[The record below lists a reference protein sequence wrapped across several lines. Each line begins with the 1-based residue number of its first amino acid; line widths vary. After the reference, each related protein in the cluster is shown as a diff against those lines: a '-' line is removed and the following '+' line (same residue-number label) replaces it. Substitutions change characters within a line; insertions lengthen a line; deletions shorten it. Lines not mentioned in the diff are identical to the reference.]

1 MPISQFSKEN
11 GLKRPRNEYYAF
23 RTVGF
28 AKFQAL
34 QVVDAIANELYALP
48 SVSEELSVIRAKT
61 QFWLNE
67 LQAAYHGE
75 PKHPATQDLQN
86 LLKQYPIPE
95 KAWVDIIT
103 AVEMDIDKLH
113 LSDGHELNRY
123 VTKKH
128 GSRLQLYAAILSG
141 EAPPH
146 EQLALLGCAIGR
158 LDLLRHPDRGVQVSD
173 SDHYMKDTKTCACQA
188 LDGLKTDYDL
198 SLKRIITLGQIY
210 SRELKH
216 PMVDLNPLMK
226 LWLSLI

>member
-28 AKFQAL
+28 EKFQAL
-34 QVVDAIANELYALP
+34 QVVDAITNELYNLP
-48 SVSEELSVIRAKT
+48 TVSEELSVIRTKT

-75 PKHPATQDLQN
+75 PSHPATKDLQQ
-86 LLKQYPIPE
+86 LLIQYSIPE

-113 LSDGHELNRY
+113 LNDNHELNRY

-128 GSRLQLYAAILSG
+128 GSRLQLYAAILSE

-158 LDLLRHPDRGVQVSD
+158 LDLLRHPDRGVQVGE
-173 SDHYMKDTKTCACQA
+173 SDHYIKDTKNCACQA
-188 LDGLKTDYDL
+188 LEGLKADYDL
-198 SLKRIITLGQIY
+198 SLKRLITLGRIY
-210 SRELKH
+210 SRELKD